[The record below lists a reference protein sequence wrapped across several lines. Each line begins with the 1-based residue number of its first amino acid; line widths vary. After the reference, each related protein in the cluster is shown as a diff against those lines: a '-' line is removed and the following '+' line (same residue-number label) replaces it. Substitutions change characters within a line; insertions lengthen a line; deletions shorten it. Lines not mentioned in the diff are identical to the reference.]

1 MKRRLTTHYYMKKR
15 RPVLEKAVAAFL
27 AKGKTPAYEKFV
39 EEKAEWLEPFAEYMA
54 IKESF
59 GMKPWTAWSDEAIKR
74 RQPDALAEYRTRLA
88 DKLEYHRVTQFLF
101 DEQWHALKK
110 YANDHFIQIIGDM
123 PIYVAADSVEMWATP
138 HYFKTDE
145 EGNPLCV
152 AGCPADDFSPL
163 GQLWGNPIYNWEA
176 MKEDGYTWWSKR
188 LQASFELFD
197 VVRIDHFR
205 GFSAYWEIPA
215 EAENATIG
223 KWVKG
228 PGYDLF
234 KAVKEQLGEL
244 PIIAEDLG
252 FMDEDVINLREATG
266 FPGMKILEFGFM
278 GEDPKSGDLPHHYPV
293 NAVAYTGTHDN
304 DTVLG
309 WYKSATEETREF
321 CNRYL
326 NRRDEE
332 PISFAL
338 LRGLYGSVSR
348 MTVATMQDLLQLD
361 ETARMNIP
369 STLGGNWVWRMKE
382 EQLTESVEEFLLGI
396 TELYDRANP
405 HHNVDVKEELVEE
418 EKITSRT
425 LKKERT
431 MKDFKQ
437 YVEGNIGKSLKDCS
451 KEEVYLALL
460 QFTKEK
466 SAALPQ
472 NNGKKK
478 VYYISAE
485 FLIGKLLSN
494 NLINLGLYDEVKE
507 ELEAAGHSLAEI
519 EEIELEPSLGNGGLG
534 RLAACFLDSIATL
547 GLTGDGVGLN
557 YHYGLFEQKFKD
569 NQQDAV
575 PNVWLTP
582 ESWLVPTE
590 TSYKVPFADFTLTS
604 KNV

>member
-1 MKRRLTTHYYMKKR
+1 MSNRESGVLMHISSLPGQYGIGTFGKSAFDFVDFLVRTKQTYWQILPLETTSYGDSPYQSFSAFAGNTNFIDFDILIEEGLLKKEDVLGNWGTDETTVDYALLYEKR
-15 RPVLEKAVAAFL
+15 RPILEKAVATFL

-39 EEKAEWLEPFAEYMA
+39 AEKAEWLEPFAEYMA

-59 GMKPWTAWSDEAIKR
+59 DMKPWTAWSDEEIKR
-74 RQPDALAEYRTRLA
+74 RQKDALAQYRTRLA

-101 DEQWHALKK
+101 DEQWHALKE
-110 YANDHFIQIIGDM
+110 YANNNFIQIIGDM

-138 HYFKTDE
+138 HYFKTDA

-215 EAENATIG
+215 TAENATIG

-266 FPGMKILEFGFM
+266 FPGMKLLEFGFM

-309 WYKSATEETREF
+309 WYKSVTEETREF
-321 CNRYL
+321 CDRYL
-326 NRRDEE
+326 NRSEEE
-332 PISFAL
+332 PISYAL

-348 MTVATMQDLLQLD
+348 MAVATMQDLLQLD

-369 STLGGNWVWRMKE
+369 STLGGNWVWRMTK

-405 HHNVDVKEELVEE
+405 HLEEVEVEEELVEE
-418 EKITSRT
+418 EK
-425 LKKERT
+425 
-431 MKDFKQ
+431 
-437 YVEGNIGKSLKDCS
+437 
-451 KEEVYLALL
+451 
-460 QFTKEK
+460 
-466 SAALPQ
+466 
-472 NNGKKK
+472 
-478 VYYISAE
+478 
-485 FLIGKLLSN
+485 
-494 NLINLGLYDEVKE
+494 
-507 ELEAAGHSLAEI
+507 
-519 EEIELEPSLGNGGLG
+519 
-534 RLAACFLDSIATL
+534 
-547 GLTGDGVGLN
+547 
-557 YHYGLFEQKFKD
+557 
-569 NQQDAV
+569 
-575 PNVWLTP
+575 
-582 ESWLVPTE
+582 
-590 TSYKVPFADFTLTS
+590 
-604 KNV
+604 